1 MWEQGLPAMGWHVQH
16 RCKLSHRHREQAQL
30 PQRICAEGRICAPPS
45 RFNVGARLARDG
57 GGTFN
62 IAASC
67 PTAIASKLS
76 SHRGFVLKAGS
87 VPFPRDSMWEQGLPA
102 MGGGTF
108 NIAASCPTAIASK
121 LSSHRGFVVKAGSV
135 PLLRDSMWE
144 QGLPAMGWHIQHRCK
159 LSHRHRE
166 QAQLPQRICAEGR
179 ICALPSRFNVGA
191 RLARDGGWHIQ
202 HRCKLSHRHREQ
214 AQLPQRICAEGR
226 ICEHPASTSGF
237 VSWHQVWGWK
247 A

>member
-1 MWEQGLPAMGWHVQH
+1 
-16 RCKLSHRHREQAQL
+16 
-30 PQRICAEGRICAPPS
+30 
-45 RFNVGARLARDG
+45 
-57 GGTFN
+57 
-62 IAASC
+62 
-67 PTAIASKLS
+67 
-76 SHRGFVLKAGS
+76 
-87 VPFPRDSMWEQGLPA
+87 MWEQGLPA

-179 ICALPSRFNVGA
+179 ICAPPSRFNVGA
-191 RLARDGGWHIQ
+191 RLARDGGGTFNIAAS
-202 HRCKLSHRHREQ
+202 CPTAIASKLSSHRGFVVKAGSVPLLRDSMWEQ
-214 AQLPQRICAEGR
+214 GLPAMAAA
-226 ICEHPASTSGF
+226 HSTSLQADPPL
-237 VSWHQVWGWK
+237 SR
-247 A
+247 ASSAPTEDLC

>member
-1 MWEQGLPAMGWHVQH
+1 MKAG
-16 RCKLSHRHREQAQL
+16 S
-30 PQRICAEGRICAPPS
+30 APPPPGFS
-45 RFNVGARLARDG
+45 VGARLARDG

-76 SHRGFVLKAGS
+76 SHRGFVL
-87 VPFPRDSMWEQGLPA
+87 
-102 MGGGTF
+102 
-108 NIAASCPTAIASK
+108 
-121 LSSHRGFVVKAGSV
+121 KAGSV

-179 ICALPSRFNVGA
+179 ICAPPSRFNVGA

-214 AQLPQRICAEGR
+214 AQLPQGICGEGR
-226 ICEHPASTSGF
+226 ICAPPSRFNVGARLARDGVAHSTSLQA
-237 VSWHQVWGWK
+237 VPPPSR
-247 A
+247 ASSAPTEDLC

>member
-1 MWEQGLPAMGWHVQH
+1 MGARLARDGGGTFNIAASCPTAIASKLSSHRGFVVKAGSVPLLRDSMWEQGLPAMGGHIQHRCKLSHRHREQAQLPQGICGKGRICALLRDSMWEQGLPAMGWHIQH

-76 SHRGFVLKAGS
+76 SHRGFV
-87 VPFPRDSMWEQGLPA
+87 
-102 MGGGTF
+102 
-108 NIAASCPTAIASK
+108 
-121 LSSHRGFVVKAGSV
+121 VKAGSV

-144 QGLPAMGWHIQHRCK
+144 QGLPAMAAAH
-159 LSHRHRE
+159 
-166 QAQLPQRICAEGR
+166 
-179 ICALPSRFNVGA
+179 
-191 RLARDGGWHIQ
+191 
-202 HRCKLSHRHREQ
+202 
-214 AQLPQRICAEGR
+214 
-226 ICEHPASTSGF
+226 STSLQADPPL
-237 VSWHQVWGWK
+237 SR
-247 A
+247 ASSAPTEDLC